1 MTERK
6 KYPRS
11 EWMEETKAKQNDW
24 KKKNRSVLA
33 CDVSKEIG
41 DKFKAYC
48 KEQGKS
54 VSSVLAEYVNSLLLA
69 MENETRSE
77 IQDVS
82 SNFQDGSGSDTPGT
96 VDLPTANDTPGPV
109 D

>member
-1 MTERK
+1 MTDRK

-41 DKFKAYC
+41 EKFKAYC
-48 KEQGKS
+48 KSKGKS
-54 VSSVLAEYVNSLLLA
+54 VSSVLAEYVNSVLA
-69 MENETRSE
+69 ADPEN
-77 IQDVS
+77 
-82 SNFQDGSGSDTPGT
+82 DTPGT
-96 VDLPTANDTPGPV
+96 VDNHPGFDTPGTV
-109 D
+109 E

>member
-33 CDVSKEIG
+33 CDVSKEVG

-54 VSSVLAEYVNSLLLA
+54 VSAVLAEYVNSVLA
-69 MENETRSE
+69 ADQKNDTPGTVDSHPG
-77 IQDVS
+77 
-82 SNFQDGSGSDTPGT
+82 FDTPGT
-96 VDLPTANDTPGPV
+96 VDLPTANDTPGTV